1 MDFHIAKEKG
11 LKIYTIGG
19 IQKYADRFID
29 CSPFEVLAYFKN
41 ASEVITDTF
50 HGSIFSIITHRPFV
64 TLVRQSIGTS
74 YGNEEKLMDLLRRL
88 QLESQATYDIKES
101 RKILN
106 TTIDYYKTDELITN
120 YRDVAVSYL
129 KNNLNT
135 IKKENR

>member
-1 MDFHIAKEKG
+1 M
-11 LKIYTIGG
+11 
-19 IQKYADRFID
+19 
-29 CSPFEVLAYFKN
+29 
-41 ASEVITDTF
+41 
-50 HGSIFSIITHRPFV
+50 
-64 TLVRQSIGTS
+64 
-74 YGNEEKLMDLLRRL
+74 
-88 QLESQATYDIKES
+88 ESQATYDIKES